1 MPREFPETLCC
12 MFLHFTNMPFGN
24 KYKINQPKH
33 SPAFQT
39 VPEINTRISLKL
51 KRKDPTPVFR

>member
-12 MFLHFTNMPFGN
+12 KFLHFMNMPCGN
-24 KYKINQPKH
+24 KYKINQLKH

-39 VPEINTRISLKL
+39 VQEMNTRISLKC
-51 KRKDPTPVFR
+51 KRNTSF